1 MKKVLIIL
9 DEPTT
14 QINMLLN
21 IDDLRLE
28 MAEKSLKN

>member
-9 DEPTT
+9 DESTT